1 MADKVYYF
9 CQKCSRQIL
18 KDNAKEIVDKGL
30 KLQVCSNCYNNFNSF
45 RNKAV
50 YK

>member
-1 MADKVYYF
+1 MANKTFYF
-9 CQKCSRQIL
+9 CQKCSRKISEE
-18 KDNAKEIVDKGL
+18 NVKEIVDKGL